1 MFTKK
6 SCSVHRISPM
16 YQFLSKLPYFSKQT
30 LFFFFLIDICVECDQ
45 TECMNC
51 WMSIF
56 FMYRVSLNIGTF
68 CFFILPQE
76 LVSIMYSLPYY

>member
-56 FMYRVSLNIGTF
+56 YVQGF
-68 CFFILPQE
+68 PQYWY
-76 LVSIMYSLPYY
+76 LFVFSYCLRN

>member
-56 FMYRVSLNIGTF
+56 
-68 CFFILPQE
+68 
-76 LVSIMYSLPYY
+76 